1 MSLNSKKKK
10 EVDSKNLE
18 LRKQFINLLEKLT
31 DNNTREIGNKGLKQL
46 ILDNNNSYHALRIF
60 LNSLMNFNTDNLKAK
75 EIIILLFGY
84 IAQIYE
90 NNLLDPIDSPPSLI
104 HSINRIVSHIRNKH
118 MKSNNYAI
126 LKSCSYVILQIFDH
140 CMPKNDIDNINKIF
154 IGPFINDIN
163 NAFHIYVKNGCCIY
177 INDLVYH
184 IKKGNKYEKE
194 MIKCMIIDNNFFNDV
209 ILKIKIDF
217 YQNYFLYETV
227 YNMILYH
234 DFSFF
239 KKYLIDIIYKMIEI
253 LEDKTILKK
262 ETKISCLKVLYI
274 IIQKSNEN
282 NYNINNKKES
292 FKDIRNCVGNYV
304 DDRLEDVRKVA
315 RDIIKL
321 LNEIEFEKKKFEIN
335 GVDKIKHRKIF
346 ETMRNFSKKNKI
358 HKFGEY
364 DNMIV
369 DNLQN
374 DIYDKG
380 VTNLINL
387 SNFIKNHTKNNEI
400 EKINNN
406 NNNKKFLKSNTTRKY
421 NYYNKIPL
429 YEDNNIM
436 NNKIKR
442 EYLNKNKNNTNNIFL
457 TDDNF
462 LAATNVA
469 STSKNTSTI
478 NYVKPNETKNIKDT
492 KNDIND
498 IKKPKFDPSIFYSIN
513 VNEIYNSINDSKKLF
528 LTFEKKINTKLYSNE
543 NKLTKIQNLLENN
556 ENNIINYHN
565 NNLNETIKTNYTQ
578 TEKDKNEEINYL
590 LKTSEFNEEGKEYFR
605 VYLKAL
611 KYYNEK
617 NYNEAFSLIIDDDIY
632 LLRLLFLSKDKL
644 YNICPLLNK
653 ELYKKMILKI
663 NHICHSHLLVKIQ
676 NMLKK
681 SINKNNNNF

>member
-1 MSLNSKKKK
+1 MLKMA
-10 EVDSKNLE
+10 VV
-18 LRKQFINLLEKLT
+18 FI
-31 DNNTREIGNKGLKQL
+31 
-46 ILDNNNSYHALRIF
+46 
-60 LNSLMNFNTDNLKAK
+60 LM
-75 EIIILLFGY
+75 IW
-84 IAQIYE
+84 
-90 NNLLDPIDSPPSLI
+90 
-104 HSINRIVSHIRNKH
+104 
-118 MKSNNYAI
+118 
-126 LKSCSYVILQIFDH
+126 C
-140 CMPKNDIDNINKIF
+140 
-154 IGPFINDIN
+154 
-163 NAFHIYVKNGCCIY
+163 
-177 INDLVYH
+177 
-184 IKKGNKYEKE
+184 
-194 MIKCMIIDNNFFNDV
+194 

-253 LEDKTILKK
+253 FEDKTILKK

-304 DDRLEDVRKVA
+304 DDRSEEVRKFA
-315 RDIIKL
+315 RDITKL
-321 LNEIEFEKKKFEIN
+321 LNEIEFEIKKFEIN

-406 NNNKKFLKSNTTRKY
+406 KKFLKSNITRKY

-578 TEKDKNEEINYL
+578 TEKDKNEIENTL

-605 VYLKAL
+605 IYLKAL
-611 KYYNEK
+611 KLFYK
-617 NYNEAFSLIIDDDIY
+617 NNFNEAFSLIVDDDIY
-632 LLRLLFLSKDKL
+632 LLRLLFLAKNKL
-644 YNICPLLNK
+644 DIICPLLNK
-653 ELYKKMILKI
+653 DLYKKMILKI
-663 NHICHSHLLVKIQ
+663 NHLCHSHFLIKIQ
-676 NMLKK
+676 KMLKN
-681 SINKNNNNF
+681 SINHKCNNNF

>member
-60 LNSLMNFNTDNLKAK
+60 LNSLMNFNTENLKAK
-75 EIIILLFGY
+75 EMIILLFGY

-274 IIQKSNEN
+274 IIQKSNQN

-321 LNEIEFEKKKFEIN
+321 LNEIEFEKKKSEIN

-380 VTNLINL
+380 VTNLIKL

-400 EKINNN
+400 EKI